1 MVASGL
7 LKLRRSSSAAGLHSS
22 RRQQQVQGGK
32 VGSGGYIHSCRALQ
46 AQEYTTKEDGETQT
60 LDYRVFFLDKSG
72 KTVSFFVARALHI
85 LRRLDDHRV
94 SHLSLSLSGGC
105 MNCEVGNWHVIL
117 LVVPLASA
125 LSVCLSVRVSS
136 TLSLALCLCVSVAE
150 QM

>member
-1 MVASGL
+1 
-7 LKLRRSSSAAGLHSS
+7 
-22 RRQQQVQGGK
+22 
-32 VGSGGYIHSCRALQ
+32 
-46 AQEYTTKEDGETQT
+46 
-60 LDYRVFFLDKSG
+60 
-72 KTVSFFVARALHI
+72 
-85 LRRLDDHRV
+85 
-94 SHLSLSLSGGC
+94 